1 MYPECGQ
8 CDRRFSSWA
17 AARQHMNAVGHVFE
31 CDFCD
36 LAFYDS
42 RDLEDHQQDEGHYG
56 PRYECEA
63 CDEWYDTFARIKQHM
78 NSHGHWRNHYCND
91 CNKGFENENNL
102 QIHLNS
108 RIHRGSNIT
117 CPFCKRGFATATGV
131 THHLETGSC
140 SKARQLNR
148 DTILAEV
155 RRRDP
160 NQLITKKLLTY
171 PESGSSI
178 TATSASYNCD
188 TLLYEC
194 YLCHKG
200 FRELKSLNAHVNSPV
215 HKEKVYHCPGRACAR
230 EFRALAALFNHLE
243 SESCGAV
250 RFDAVQR
257 NVRGFLSGKRMI
269 GFA

>member
-1 MYPECGQ
+1 M
-8 CDRRFSSWA
+8 
-17 AARQHMNAVGHVFE
+17 
-31 CDFCD
+31 
-36 LAFYDS
+36 
-42 RDLEDHQQDEGHYG
+42 
-56 PRYECEA
+56 
-63 CDEWYDTFARIKQHM
+63 
-78 NSHGHWRNHYCND
+78 
-91 CNKGFENENNL
+91 
-102 QIHLNS
+102 
-108 RIHRGSNIT
+108 
-117 CPFCKRGFATATGV
+117 

-160 NQLITKKLLTY
+160 NHLITKKLLTY
-171 PESGSSI
+171 PDSGSSI

-257 NVRGFLSGKRMI
+257 NVCGFLSGKRMI